1 MNVKKFIIPSLAVC
15 IVLTLTP
22 RLFNRTTSAQ
32 LVSNG
37 EPYDEIDDFL
47 KREMDRLN
55 VPGAALVIVEGDEI
69 VHFRGFGEARPDGE
83 APSAQTPFVIGSLT
97 KSFTALAIMQLVEAG
112 QVELDTPVQHYLP
125 WFRIA
130 DPQASAQITVRHLLN
145 QTSGLPQLPGMIG
158 LANFDNHPDEVE
170 RQVRDLSTLE
180 ISRPVGAEFEYSNLN
195 FNILGLIIEV
205 TSGETYADYIQ
216 QHIFDPL
223 AMNHSYTSQAA
234 AQEDN
239 LAIGHRYWFGFPI
252 AEHDLSLANGSLPSG
267 QLIASAEDMGHHL
280 IAHLNAGR
288 YVDEQILSA
297 QGIDELHRPA
307 AEANA
312 MGISMGHYGMG
323 WFVEEHGETTILTH
337 PGTLPDFFAFSA
349 LVPEQNKGMTL
360 LINANHLIM
369 DKLPFVDMGLG
380 VALRLAGEK
389 PPSTNWYSVVPWTLR
404 GLLLIPVLQIVGVAF
419 TLRRIRRWR
428 QSPDQQPRGAKKWVL
443 HILLPLVPNLALI
456 TLPISLLASGLL
468 GFMRLFMPDFT
479 WLSLLCGGFATFWV
493 TLRSWLVLTT
503 LRRSQV
509 STPELSAVQ
518 SPAHQGEL

>member
-22 RLFNRTTSAQ
+22 RLFNQTTSAQ
-32 LVSNG
+32 PASSND
-37 EPYDEIDDFL
+37 PYDDIDAFL
-47 KREMDRLN
+47 EREMDRLN

-69 VHFRGFGEARPDGE
+69 VHFRGFGKARPDGE
-83 APSAQTPFVIGSLT
+83 APIAQTPFVIGSLT

-112 QVELDTPVQHYLP
+112 QVELDAPVQLYLP

-158 LANFDNHPDEVE
+158 LTNFDDHPDEVE
-170 RQVRDLSTLE
+170 RQVRDLATLE

-195 FNILGLIIEV
+195 FNILGLIIEA

-223 AMNHSYTSQAA
+223 DMRHSYTSQAA
-234 AQEDN
+234 AREDS

-252 AEHDLSLANGSLPSG
+252 AERDLPLASGSLPSG
-267 QLIASAEDMGHHL
+267 QLIASAEDIGHYL
-280 IAHLNAGR
+280 IAHLNEGR
-288 YVDEQILSA
+288 YGNVHVLSA
-297 QGIDELHRPA
+297 QGVDELHRPA
-307 AEANA
+307 AEASA
-312 MGISMGHYGMG
+312 MGISMGHYAMG

-337 PGTLPDFFAFSA
+337 PGTVPDFFAFMA
-349 LVPEQNKGMTL
+349 LVPEQNKGMIL

-369 DKLPFVDMGLG
+369 DKLPFTDMGLG

-389 PPSTNWYSVVPWTLR
+389 APSTGWYGVVPWALR

-428 QSPDQQPRGAKKWVL
+428 HDLDRRPSGARKWAL
-443 HILLPLVPNLALI
+443 HILLPLQLQLQ
-456 TLPISLLASGLL
+456 
-468 GFMRLFMPDFT
+468 
-479 WLSLLCGGFATFWV
+479 
-493 TLRSWLVLTT
+493 TT
-503 LRRSQV
+503 SHTHRD
-509 STPELSAVQ
+509 
-518 SPAHQGEL
+518 HHNNGDNH